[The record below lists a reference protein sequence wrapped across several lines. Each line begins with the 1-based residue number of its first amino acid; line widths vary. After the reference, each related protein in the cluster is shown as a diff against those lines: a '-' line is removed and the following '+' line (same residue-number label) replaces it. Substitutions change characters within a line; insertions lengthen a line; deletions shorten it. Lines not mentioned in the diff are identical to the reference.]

1 MSEASMWKE
10 GMWLSIFADLGQVCG
25 GRDVENSVSDKIG
38 YYFKVTDS

>member
-1 MSEASMWKE
+1 MTV
-10 GMWLSIFADLGQVCG
+10 SIFADLGQVCG